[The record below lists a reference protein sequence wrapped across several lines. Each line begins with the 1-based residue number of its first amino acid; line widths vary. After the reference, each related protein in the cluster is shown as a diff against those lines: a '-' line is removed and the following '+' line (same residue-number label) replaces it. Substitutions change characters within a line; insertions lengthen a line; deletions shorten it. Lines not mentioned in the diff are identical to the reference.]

1 MDIIKKI
8 DHTLLKPNAT
18 EKDLK
23 RICDEAKQYG
33 FTVIAI
39 NPCWIPFCKKELAG
53 TDIIITAT
61 VGFPLGQ
68 MLKESK
74 AAECEDAI
82 NAGAGE
88 IDMVINVGKLLSGD
102 DNYVHEDIKGV
113 ADCCHRHGILCKVIL
128 ETCLLNEDQIRGAC
142 KLSEKAGADY
152 VKTSTGFNGPGAT
165 VENVKLMQKSCNL
178 KINAAGGIRNLAQA
192 QAMAAAGAD
201 RIGTS
206 AGITIAAELDGANV
220 ANHEVSNH
228 EVSNHEVES
237 PT

>member
-1 MDIIKKI
+1 MDKSIVKKI
-8 DHTLLKPNAT
+8 DHTLLKPDAS

-39 NPCWIPFCKKELAG
+39 NPCWVPFCKKELAG
-53 TDIIITAT
+53 TDIMIDAT

-74 AAECEDAI
+74 AAECEDVI

-102 DNYVHEDIKGV
+102 DDYVYEDIKGV

-128 ETCLLNEDQIRGAC
+128 ETCLLTPEQITRAC
-142 KLSEKAGADY
+142 ELSQKAGADY
-152 VKTSTGFNGPGAT
+152 VKTSTGFSGPGAS
-165 VENVKLMQKSCNL
+165 V
-178 KINAAGGIRNLAQA
+178 
-192 QAMAAAGAD
+192 
-201 RIGTS
+201 
-206 AGITIAAELDGANV
+206 
-220 ANHEVSNH
+220 
-228 EVSNHEVES
+228 
-237 PT
+237 